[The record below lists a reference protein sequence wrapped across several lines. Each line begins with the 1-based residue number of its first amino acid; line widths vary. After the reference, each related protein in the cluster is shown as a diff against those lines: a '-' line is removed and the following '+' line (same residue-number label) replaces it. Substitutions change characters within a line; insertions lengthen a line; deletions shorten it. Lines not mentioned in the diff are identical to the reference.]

1 MHVLGR
7 FSASCVHHRMCI
19 TLTHSMC
26 RWPRLL
32 LVEKAFTVQDAREK
46 QLEDIAHIDSLIEK
60 RKKVTAEERLEQL
73 RRWAQEK
80 KLEASAIVGGGPFV
94 CPKPRNTN
102 KGDIEGYLGSWINS
116 KVHEA
121 KNKKAETA
129 QRMKAIDLLN
139 GQVADILGREQNW
152 WCSLEKRER
161 VKKIRAV
168 ENDENRR
175 PKRIRSK
182 KRVGAEVEEQCQLV
196 VSKWMPSVRSSRAR
210 EVKPNSKYR

>member
-1 MHVLGR
+1 M
-7 FSASCVHHRMCI
+7 FI
-19 TLTHSMC
+19 TLTLSMC
-26 RWPRLL
+26 RWPRRL
-32 LVEKAFTVQDAREK
+32 LVEKAFTVQDALEK

-80 KLEASAIVGGGPFV
+80 KMEASALVGGGPFV

-116 KVHEA
+116 KVYEA

-139 GQVADILGREQNW
+139 GPVAEILGREQNW
-152 WCSLEKRER
+152 WCSLEKTER

-175 PKRIRSK
+175 PKRIRPK
-182 KRVGAEVEEQCQLV
+182 KRVGTEVEEQCQLV

>member
-1 MHVLGR
+1 
-7 FSASCVHHRMCI
+7 
-19 TLTHSMC
+19 
-26 RWPRLL
+26 L
-32 LVEKAFTVQDAREK
+32 LVEKAFTVQDALEK

-80 KLEASAIVGGGPFV
+80 KMEASALVGGGPFV

-116 KVHEA
+116 KVYEA
-121 KNKKAETA
+121 KNNKAETA

-139 GQVADILGREQNW
+139 GPVAEILGREQNW
-152 WCSLEKRER
+152 WCSLEKTER

-175 PKRIRSK
+175 PKRIRPK
-182 KRVGAEVEEQCQLV
+182 KRVGTEVEEQCQLV